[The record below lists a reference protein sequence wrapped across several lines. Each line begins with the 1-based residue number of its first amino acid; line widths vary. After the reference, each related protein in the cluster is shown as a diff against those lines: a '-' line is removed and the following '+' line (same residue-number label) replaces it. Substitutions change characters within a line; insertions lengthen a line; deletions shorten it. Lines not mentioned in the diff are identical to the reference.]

1 MAFRFIF
8 WLFGI
13 FCPVLVRCSKK
24 NLATLAGAA
33 EAMIRKIFGKTKKSF
48 FSLFK
53 RMTTS

>member
-13 FCPVLVRCSKK
+13 FCPVLVRCCKK

-33 EAMIRKIFGKTKKSF
+33 EAVIRASQNFWQNKKIIF
-48 FSLFK
+48 FLSLK
-53 RMTTS
+53 E